1 MRRPLTFCFSSS
13 IRRSAVAAASAAVA
27 LAACAG
33 LPEPSQI
40 TAEPGEV
47 VIRRDAYGAPHIFA
61 QSDYGL
67 FYGYGYALA
76 EDRLFQLEMLKRS
89 SQGRVAELLGAAYA
103 DFDEGQRRLYWPS
116 DIRAQIDAAPQNMR
130 DPFQGMAD
138 GLNAHIARVE
148 ADPDALTPRQFLD
161 FDFKPTSW
169 SEYDVVMLFVGTM
182 LLRYGDFNTELENL
196 AFLNDLV
203 AEHGEEVGRRIFD
216 DVILRGAADAP
227 TTIPAGADRGAH
239 RRRRSVANAPGRSGH
254 HPKPRPVRLAAVPAA
269 GSAFSNAF
277 VLGGARLKEG
287 EALLVNGPQFGWYA
301 PGYTYTVGFHAP
313 GWNAVGNAPVGYP
326 LPMFGYNGAI
336 TWGTTWGAGDNV
348 DLFEE
353 RLNPDGSDS
362 YFHKGAY
369 KPLDVREET
378 IGVRGAPDRD
388 ATFYRSVHG
397 PIIRM
402 DRGVGRAY
410 AKQRG
415 WAGRELETLAGW
427 MEATKAR
434 SHKEWRK
441 AVSKSA
447 LNVNWYFAGA
457 NGDIGYMFAGA
468 YPKRHPEHDHRLPVS
483 GEGAMDWRGVH
494 PPSWNPQA
502 LNPPE
507 GYFANWNNRPAA
519 DFPNPDMW
527 WYSWSRADR
536 VETLQKAIEAAG
548 PLSADDAWALMMDA
562 SFVDPNARYF
572 LPPLLEALASEGEAS
587 AASEQARAALTGW
600 DGSFA
605 DLDEEGRYA

>member
-1 MRRPLTFCFSSS
+1 
-13 IRRSAVAAASAAVA
+13 
-27 LAACAG
+27 
-33 LPEPSQI
+33 
-40 TAEPGEV
+40 
-47 VIRRDAYGAPHIFA
+47 
-61 QSDYGL
+61 
-67 FYGYGYALA
+67 
-76 EDRLFQLEMLKRS
+76 
-89 SQGRVAELLGAAYA
+89 
-103 DFDEGQRRLYWPS
+103 
-116 DIRAQIDAAPQNMR
+116 
-130 DPFQGMAD
+130 
-138 GLNAHIARVE
+138 
-148 ADPDALTPRQFLD
+148 
-161 FDFKPTSW
+161 
-169 SEYDVVMLFVGTM
+169 
-182 LLRYGDFNTELENL
+182 
-196 AFLNDLV
+196 
-203 AEHGEEVGRRIFD
+203 
-216 DVILRGAADAP
+216 
-227 TTIPAGADRGAH
+227 
-239 RRRRSVANAPGRSGH
+239 
-254 HPKPRPVRLAAVPAA
+254 
-269 GSAFSNAF
+269 
-277 VLGGARLKEG
+277 
-287 EALLVNGPQFGWYA
+287 
-301 PGYTYTVGFHAP
+301 
-313 GWNAVGNAPVGYP
+313 
-326 LPMFGYNGAI
+326 
-336 TWGTTWGAGDNV
+336 
-348 DLFEE
+348 
-353 RLNPDGSDS
+353 
-362 YFHKGAY
+362 
-369 KPLDVREET
+369 REET

-502 LNPPE
+502 INPPE

-587 AASEQARAALTGW
+587 AASEQARAALAGW

-605 DLDEEGRYA
+605 DVDEVGRYAAPAVAIFQTWLGQLLEDALGDDLPGAVGGAIAATTGYGTPDAPTPAGLNISVGLKLLFEAIEGRTAYDYFNGAAPADAMRGAFAKSVQELTARFGSDVANWRLPAPPIGFKTSNFLGVPQATAADKPASMREMNRGTENNMTLFVAGEARGWEVTPPGQSGFVAPDGTRAAHFDDQMALFESLSRRRLSLKEDDVLADMTAETVLTPPRR